1 MEIREHCPGAPELEA
16 RSNEEIRLRVVCFAL
31 DGADAGGP
39 HGDDAACAIHG
50 GDRFRWNL
58 QGLGMQPDFVER
70 VHMQWLESSQTD
82 VQRYLRDL
90 RSRRA
95 TCVENLGREVQTRSG
110 RGDRTPITGENSL
123 IAFAIGG

>member
-39 HGDDAACAIHG
+39 HGDDAACAIHR

-58 QGLGMQPDFVER
+58 QGLGMQPDLVECVR
-70 VHMQWLESSQTD
+70 MQCLESSETNMQG
-82 VQRYLRDL
+82 YLPDL
-90 RSRRA
+90 RPGRA
-95 TCVENLGREVQTRSG
+95 AG
-110 RGDRTPITGENSL
+110 I
-123 IAFAIGG
+123 